1 MGSFMP
7 SVSSFV
13 FAFVSL
19 FDDALGKASSFVP
32 ATACSVANPAGAVF
46 VTPPEST
53 YIKFY

>member
-7 SVSSFV
+7 SASSFV

-19 FDDALGKASSFVP
+19 FDDALGKASSVVP